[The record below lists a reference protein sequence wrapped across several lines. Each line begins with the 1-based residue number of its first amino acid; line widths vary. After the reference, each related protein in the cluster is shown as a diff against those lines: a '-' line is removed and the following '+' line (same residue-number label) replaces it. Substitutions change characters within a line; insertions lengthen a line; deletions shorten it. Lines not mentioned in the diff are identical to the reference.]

1 MSSKKSDKPTFWGSF
16 FFVITGCVVSFF
28 LANITAYLGCRAA
41 GVSDGG
47 WNWQFIG
54 AFIVGSFYGPLS
66 FVCAFFYA
74 AKKIEDRFLAF
85 VAALGGS
92 ALSAFAVSWTSYLLY
107 R

>member
-1 MSSKKSDKPTFWGSF
+1 MSAKKSDKPFWGAF
-16 FFVITGCVVSFF
+16 FLVIAGCVVSFF

-41 GVSDGG
+41 GVSEGG

-54 AFIVGSFYGPLS
+54 AFIIGSIYGPLS
-66 FVCAFFYA
+66 FACAFFYA
-74 AKKIEDRFLAF
+74 AKKLEDRFLAF

-92 ALSAFAVSWTSYLLY
+92 ASSAFAVSWMLYLLS